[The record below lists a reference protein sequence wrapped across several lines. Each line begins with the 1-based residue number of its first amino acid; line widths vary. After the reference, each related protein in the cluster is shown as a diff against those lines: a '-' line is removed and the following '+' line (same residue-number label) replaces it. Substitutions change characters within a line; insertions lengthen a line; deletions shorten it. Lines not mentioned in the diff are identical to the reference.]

1 MKVLLSGGVKTQ
13 NIVNA
18 IGKKFESSGD
28 EFRVVEYIEHI
39 NDIYEQG
46 DYYDKAIIMD
56 QSITHDGN
64 ITDEAEM
71 RQLVNDFA
79 EDCAQRVGKKS
90 FVFLAATE
98 DMANLVCEEIMAIN
112 RVSTV
117 VLKAPKY
124 SVSFFCDLIVDD
136 VHQLPQN
143 IVFKPAEIT
152 SEYAPED
159 TGNTTSIDDIPVADP
174 NKLLDDELG
183 TSELG
188 TEYSTPEPDEYTD
201 QGLDTHGEETTG
213 EVEGE
218 KPWETVPDNWNSEEP
233 SEWNG
238 EEHSEWNGEG
248 EFTGEVPSEWNGG
261 GEATGEAGFDS
272 STQEFQG
279 EPQDFGTEGDS
290 FGGDTENFGTE
301 GDAFGDANGA
311 FGGDTFGGEG
321 GFDTEDPLLGTS
333 DTDFTGEPQDFG
345 NDVEGF
351 GGEPQDFSG
360 DSEQPW
366 GANDTPENWGVDI
379 PTDKPEDIDVNT
391 TESTDYMPTDVDGNN
406 QMGEWNPNDFGGD
419 TPDNGMVDQNNW
431 GGDQGLDGGFTGEA
445 SNYVDPT
452 QDQNVTG
459 NSYET
464 ENNAVNNTDNWGD
477 SSTVENTEW
486 NPQDNSNNTN
496 DNWGGDTNYNPYQ
509 QTNNTVLP
517 GFDEEPEEQSNTQ
530 PDNNIDLYGN
540 EAFETLSFPT
550 GGDTQDNSQYG
561 YDPSAFPVGGELN
574 PSDAATDFDPSM
586 YGGEDTSSPA
596 DSMMPLGFG
605 PDDYAPNNGQDM
617 DGVGSNG
624 MTNAGVPQN
633 TGKKKG
639 IGGLFA
645 KKDKNAN
652 KQEQLYNGMVN
663 PAEVGGTQ
671 SIQQPGVN
679 QGKLNP
685 TKVIED
691 LKPFAAR
698 GNSIVVTGCGGC
710 GTSTLAYNLAN
721 IASRIGYSVLLVDMD
736 TEGRTQSYISKS
748 NYDCISPDSSNLMS
762 AVNSSTGINNYT
774 SIARP
779 GLNLLTMGMGSDT
792 APVSELIHKE
802 KISRFMNLA
811 KTSYNFII
819 YDIPFQAATG
829 FLSEMV
835 YMADNIVLVTDASN
849 WGVTKTLISMCNIA
863 SPDIQ
868 DTMFNRAQVVF
879 NKYRRLNKVFGK
891 KVKSGNDIL
900 VEMDKK
906 VFDLLGEDI
915 GLHFESMRIA
925 GIVNDD
931 PEMEDAWYSDVQYSD
946 TAKGQQ
952 IFLKLL
958 HDILMIK

>member
-28 EFRVVEYIEHI
+28 EFRVVEYIENI

-64 ITDEAEM
+64 ITDEAAM
-71 RQLVNDFA
+71 RQLVNEFA

-90 FVFLAATE
+90 FVFLTATE

-152 SEYAPED
+152 SDYAPED

-174 NKLLDDELG
+174 NKLLNDDLGANELE
-183 TSELG
+183 TENSPSE
-188 TEYSTPEPDEYTD
+188 TDTYTD
-201 QGLDTHGEETTG
+201 QGLDTHGEE
-213 EVEGE
+213 VEGE
-218 KPWETVPDNWNSEEP
+218 QPWEQVPDNWGSEEP
-233 SEWNG
+233 SDWNG
-238 EEHSEWNGEG
+238 EATSDWNGEATSDWNGEG
-248 EFTGEVPSEWNGG
+248 ESTGEISSDPSVQ
-261 GEATGEAGFDS
+261 D
-272 STQEFQG
+272 FQG
-279 EPQDFGTEGDS
+279 DSQGFGTD
-290 FGGDTENFGTE
+290 
-301 GDAFGDANGA
+301 
-311 FGGDTFGGEG
+311 GDTFGGDDFNGDTFG
-321 GFDTEDPLLGTS
+321 GDPDNFGGDNNFGGDPNSFGSEDTLLGTS
-333 DTDFTGEPQDFG
+333 DKDFTSETQDFTGEP
-345 NDVEGF
+345 
-351 GGEPQDFSG
+351 
-360 DSEQPW
+360 EQPW
-366 GANDTPENWGVDI
+366 DTDNTTENWGGDI
-379 PTDKPEDIDVNT
+379 PTDEFKPEDTGVNT
-391 TESTDYMPTDVDGNN
+391 TEYTDYMPADADGNN
-406 QMGEWNPNDFGGD
+406 QMGEWNPDDFGDGTSDMGVNDQD
-419 TPDNGMVDQNNW
+419 TW
-431 GGDQGLDGGFTGEA
+431 GGNQGLEGDFTGDA
-445 SNYVDPT
+445 SNYGDPT
-452 QDQNVTG
+452 QEQNVTD

-464 ENNAVNNTDNWGD
+464 ENNAVNNTDTWGNP
-477 SSTVENTEW
+477 STVENTEW
-486 NPQDNSNNTN
+486 NPQDTNSNMN
-496 DNWGGDTNYNPYQ
+496 DNWGGDSNYNPQ
-509 QTNNTVLP
+509 QPVTNTVLP
-517 GFDEEPEEQSNTQ
+517 GFDIETEEQVGIQ

-540 EAFETLSFPT
+540 EAYEPSNFPT
-550 GGDTQDNSQYG
+550 GGDTQDNNQYG

-586 YGGEDTSSPA
+586 YGGEDQTNPA

-624 MTNAGVPQN
+624 ITNAGAPQTN
-633 TGKKKG
+633 GKKKG

-652 KQEQLYNGMVN
+652 KKEQLYNGMVN

-671 SIQQPGVN
+671 TIQQPGMN

-792 APVSELIHKE
+792 APVNELIHKE

-863 SPDIQ
+863 STDIQ

-915 GLHFESMRIA
+915 GLHFENMRIA
-925 GIVNDD
+925 GIINDD